1 MWLLTMH
8 ESVASRDA
16 EHHIPRHISER
27 LIAFVTRATL
37 GEGLG
42 LIADYK
48 KAYASRYGH
57 ASVLDLRLLS
67 ASQLPDDTSIADLEA
82 FHVTEISHAYIERLR
97 SEAKVAPAAR
107 P

>member
-27 LIAFVTRATL
+27 LIAFVTGATL

-57 ASVLDLRLLS
+57 ASVLDLRLLC